1 MDGGDGGASIAYA
14 GAVIAMGTMHGKEHQ
29 VAPPFAAVLGAQVVA
44 PPGIDTDQFG
54 TFTGEVTRTA
64 APSAA
69 ATAKARQ
76 AMRAVGV
83 PYGLASEASY
93 DSWFAALAVH
103 EEILVFVDDVRGFRI
118 VESLCTPGAPGPPRL
133 GSTVL
138 TELSTRRAASGSL
151 AKAPRS
157 RPSSTIERA
166 CSARGS
172 PTPRPSSRWSTRRW
186 RLPRTSR
193 PGSNPTCVHITTPP
207 AAMSWS
213 PWRAGLLAG
222 LPHLAPG
229 APVPDTAKS
238 QSSTACLAGHADIR
252 PALPPPTSSSA
263 QHARVK
269 ARYHAAKPMQIR
281 HSARHAILEKRLPV
295 QYHDNAATSSPTE

>member
-1 MDGGDGGASIAYA
+1 MDGGDVGASIAYA

-103 EEILVFVDDVRGFRI
+103 EEILVFVDDVRGFQI
-118 VESLCTPGAPGPPRL
+118 VEGLCTPGAPGPPRL
-133 GSTVL
+133 VDSPDRAVDAARGFGFPRQGAAVKAVVDHRTRVFGKGITDTATLVEVVDAALAL
-138 TELSTRRAASGSL
+138 TADKQAWVEPDLRAHHNPTRRDVLVALAGRLARRLATPCPGCTCPGYGKVAVRDGLPCRTCGYPTSL
-151 AKAPRS
+151 AAADILECPACARQSALPRS
-157 RPSSTIERA
+157 EADADPAFCPA
-166 CSARGS
+166 C
-172 PTPRPSSRWSTRRW
+172 
-186 RLPRTSR
+186 
-193 PGSNPTCVHITTPP
+193 NP
-207 AAMSWS
+207 
-213 PWRAGLLAG
+213 
-222 LPHLAPG
+222 
-229 APVPDTAKS
+229 
-238 QSSTACLAGHADIR
+238 
-252 PALPPPTSSSA
+252 
-263 QHARVK
+263 
-269 ARYHAAKPMQIR
+269 
-281 HSARHAILEKRLPV
+281 
-295 QYHDNAATSSPTE
+295 